1 MVSIIII
8 NYKQK
13 TLTTQCVKSIFGKI
27 TSYPFEVIIV
37 NNSKEDD
44 LSNLKDEFNVRVFEN
59 ENKGFS
65 QASNLGVKY
74 ANGSY
79 LFFLNSDT
87 IIQNDFLGDT
97 IKSFQDKNFGAVG
110 FKLYNEDNTFQISF
124 GYNISIR
131 NEIKNKKLES
141 LNWERDSEEL
151 SKIETTFSE
160 IKQVDWVSGAAMLVK
175 KEVFEKVC
183 GFDERFFLYMEDS
196 DICKRLSERGYE
208 IFCYPF
214 SKIVHLKGER
224 VKKDFEEQSCYHAKE
239 SQLLYYKIHKGVFEN
254 VVLRL
259 YLISKFFILSI
270 FTFKKVNFRILI
282 LIAKNFLRLNTATKE
297 CKK

>member
-1 MVSIIII
+1 MVSFIII

-13 TLTTQCVKSIFGKI
+13 DLTTQCVKSIFDKI
-27 TSYPFEVIIV
+27 TSYQFEVIIV
-37 NNSKEDD
+37 NNSKEND
-44 LSNLKDEFNVRVFEN
+44 LSNLRNDFNVKIIEN

-65 QASNLGVKY
+65 QANNLGAKY
-74 ANGSY
+74 ANSDY

-110 FKLYNEDNTFQISF
+110 FKLYNMDNTFQISF
-124 GYNISIR
+124 GYDVSIK
-131 NEIKNKKLES
+131 NEIKNKKLVR
-141 LNWERDSEEL
+141 LTWEKDSEKLLE
-151 SKIETTFSE
+151 IENNFSE
-160 IKQVDWVSGAAMLVK
+160 IKQVDWVSGAAMMIK
-175 KEVFEKVC
+175 KEVFDKVC
-183 GFDERFFLYMEDS
+183 GFDERYFLYMEDS
-196 DICKRLSERGYE
+196 DLCKRIREQGYK
-208 IFCYPF
+208 IFFYPF

-224 VKKDFEEQSCYHAKE
+224 VKEDFKEHSYYHAKE

-254 VVLRL
+254 VILRL

-282 LIAKNFLRLNTATKE
+282 LVVKNLFQFSAAPKE
-297 CKK
+297 CKN

>member
-1 MVSIIII
+1 MVSFIVI
-8 NYKQK
+8 NFKQK
-13 TLTTQCVKSIFGKI
+13 DLTTQCVKSIFNKI

-44 LSNLKDEFNVRVFEN
+44 LSNLKGEFNIRIIEN

-65 QASNLGVKY
+65 HANNLGAKY
-74 ANGSY
+74 ANGDY

-87 IIQNDFLGDT
+87 IIQNDFLGKA
-97 IKSFQDKNFGAVG
+97 IESFQDKNFGAVG
-110 FKLYNEDNTFQISF
+110 FKLYNENNTFQISF
-124 GYNISIR
+124 GYDVSIK

-141 LNWERDSEEL
+141 LTWEKDSEKLLE
-151 SKIETTFSE
+151 IENNFSE
-160 IKQVDWVSGAAMLVK
+160 IKPVDWVSGAAMMIK
-175 KEVFEKVC
+175 KEVFIKVC
-183 GFDERFFLYMEDS
+183 GFDERYFLYMEDS
-196 DICKRLSERGYE
+196 DLCKRISERGYE
-208 IFCYPF
+208 IFFYPF

-224 VKKDFEEQSCYHAKE
+224 VKEDFEEHSYYHAKE
-239 SQLLYYKIHKGVFEN
+239 SQLLYYKIHKGFFEN
-254 VVLRL
+254 ILLRL

-297 CKK
+297 CKN